1 MSKTCNGCGSD
12 KKLKTVPY
20 QLYEDMKDAKA
31 KVERNRL
38 IERIVFIAIIISMLI
53 GFCIYESQFEVVETT
68 EEIVIEGISQ
78 ESDNGN
84 NNIVGGDFINGTTND

>member
-12 KKLKTVPY
+12 NKLKTVPY
-20 QLYEDMKDAKA
+20 QLYEDMKEAKA
-31 KVERNRL
+31 KVEKNRL
-38 IERIVFIAIIISMLI
+38 IERIIFIAIIISMVI

-68 EEIVIEGISQ
+68 KEIVIEGISQ

-84 NNIVGGDFINGTTND
+84 NNIVGGDFINGTTNN

>member
-12 KKLKTVPY
+12 NKLKTVPY
-20 QLYEDMKDAKA
+20 QLYEDMKEAKA
-31 KVERNRL
+31 KVEKNRL
-38 IERIVFIAIIISMLI
+38 IERIIFIAIIISMVI
-53 GFCIYESQFEVVETT
+53 GFCIYKSQFEVVETT

-84 NNIVGGDFINGTTND
+84 NNIVGGDFINGTTNN